1 MIFLAALV
9 SVCNVLQSTFT
20 KIASLKNKTS
30 APMYLNM
37 LKTSASLVLFL
48 IISAYKLQ
56 FHTPTLLYGSI
67 YGVTL
72 FFSTFFG
79 FMALMNGSMALTS
92 LLVSYSVII
101 PCAFGILFL
110 NEAVSYMQIAGIIM
124 LLVSMYLLKIR
135 TGGEETKKK
144 WFTYVAI
151 TFICN
156 GICSVIQKL
165 HQSAYPMLYCNEF
178 MVYSLAVTF
187 LLFVIIS
194 ICKKEKKPTDG
205 KKYAIVAGI
214 LMGIA
219 NYLTLVLSAKVNAS
233 VLFPVISISSMI
245 INVTVSKLY
254 FKDKLTPVQIAG
266 IGLGVIS
273 VLFIK

>member
-1 MIFLAALV
+1 MLF
-9 SVCNVLQSTFT
+9 CNKV
-20 KIASLKNKTS
+20 
-30 APMYLNM
+30 
-37 LKTSASLVLFL
+37 
-48 IISAYKLQ
+48 
-56 FHTPTLLYGSI
+56 
-67 YGVTL
+67 
-72 FFSTFFG
+72 
-79 FMALMNGSMALTS
+79 
-92 LLVSYSVII
+92 
-101 PCAFGILFL
+101 
-110 NEAVSYMQIAGIIM
+110 
-124 LLVSMYLLKIR
+124 
-135 TGGEETKKK
+135 
-144 WFTYVAI
+144 
-151 TFICN
+151 
-156 GICSVIQKL
+156 
-165 HQSAYPMLYCNEF
+165 